1 MGNLYTWGWNAHG
14 CLGRGKGAGSLG
26 AKVIVGRLNGKV
38 CRAVVA
44 GANHACSI
52 EEARGS
58 LFAEGYASLLSSD
71 SANNNADL
79 CIRIVPHED
88 ALAAPSD
95 AGASLRTKRI
105 VAPSRGRKLKIR
117 KNPIAES
124 ISQRVKNLSAKL
136 DKQLYKFTREE
147 KRAASIESAVAA
159 EQDGA
164 DCIYAHRVVVGNRC
178 PTLRKVIADA
188 ETRINAAAIASHTAS
203 AASAAAA
210 TTAAADGGDSD
221 SGNGAGTDSIG
232 ATPSTDEGSASAAM
246 AASMAAATIVAGT
259 EYKVNALTTI
269 SIAGKPAAV
278 KALVRYLYCDYVSI
292 PKAFAWDLLRLAK
305 VYELERL
312 ERICA
317 ELLNLTDRKELIR
330 SDFTESMMSAAVDNT
345 YADVIFNC
353 EDGTKVFAH
362 KAIIERYAFFQG
374 LLSGHF
380 IESTIVASD
389 ENENKASNQCQRV
402 TWTSSTG
409 KTLQHIV
416 QWGRFCCAFC
426 SAFFFSF
433 FSFFH
438 LTYNRDSA
446 FFALS
451 LQRQPEDSMRGQR
464 DGATCN
470 C

>member
-95 AGASLRTKRI
+95 AGAALRTKRI

-147 KRAASIESAVAA
+147 KRVASIESAVAV
-159 EQDGA
+159 EEDGA
-164 DCIYAHRVVVGNRC
+164 DCIYAHRVVLGNRC
-178 PTLRKVIADA
+178 PTLRKAIADA
-188 ETRINAAAIASHTAS
+188 ETRINAAAIASHTA
-203 AASAAAA
+203 AAAAAAAA
-210 TTAAADGGDSD
+210 TPAAGGGDSD

-232 ATPSTDEGSASAAM
+232 ATPSTVEGSASAAM
-246 AASMAAATIVAGT
+246 AASMAAATVVAGT

-330 SDFTESMMSAAVDNT
+330 SDFTESMMSAAIDNT

-353 EDGTKVFAH
+353 EDGIKVFAH

-389 ENENKASNQCQRV
+389 ENENKTSNQCQRV

-416 QWGRFCCAFC
+416 QWGRLPLLRFLLC
-426 SAFFFSF
+426 FFFSSFF
-433 FSFFH
+433 FSLFFS
-438 LTYNRDSA
+438 LD
-446 FFALS
+446 LS
-451 LQRQPEDSMRGQR
+451 SRLCVLC
-464 DGATCN
+464 T
-470 C
+470 